1 VSSERDNRQRAAAR
15 ARLEREMA
23 ARAEAARRKRVLQAR
38 IGAGV
43 AAAVV
48 LGAVIW
54 IVVAASGSSSTQGAT
69 GTVACTWTDPFPF
82 ETASPAVSGSATA
95 SPSASASAAP
105 SGSAS
110 ASASPTSNRVLP
122 PGIQDI
128 GTPPTTVPNT
138 GYQVITFDTNRGP
151 IKMEMNLA
159 KTPCTAASIAYLA
172 DKGYYN
178 NSDCHRLVQT
188 IFALQ
193 CGDPS
198 GTGSGGVTYTVA
210 DENLPKDKLPAYH
223 AGDVA
228 MANTGQPNS
237 NGTQFFFVYD
247 NSQLQGDY
255 SLFGRVVAGMDIIK
269 AVAAGGDDSAFE
281 AQAGGGHPNLK
292 LTLTKVTA
300 GPVTAVPTPTVANS
314 TAPAT
319 STPSPS
325 ASASPK
331 AS

>member
-23 ARAEAARRKRVLQAR
+23 ARAETARRKRIMQAR

-54 IVVAASGSSSTQGAT
+54 IVVAATGGGGTQAAT
-69 GTVACTWTDPFPF
+69 GTVSCTWTDPFPF
-82 ETASPAVSGSATA
+82 ETASA
-95 SPSASASAAP
+95 SPSGSASASAAP
-105 SGSAS
+105 SGSP
-110 ASASPTSNRVLP
+110 SASPTSNRVLP
-122 PGIQDI
+122 AGIRDI
-128 GTPPTTVPNT
+128 GTPPTTVPNS
-138 GYQVITFDTNRGP
+138 GYQVITFETNRGP
-151 IKMEMNLA
+151 IKMEMDLA
-159 KTPCTAASIAYLA
+159 KTPCTAASIQYLA
-172 DKGYYN
+172 QKGYYN
-178 NSDCHRLVQT
+178 NSDCHRLVQA

-198 GTGSGGVTYTVA
+198 GTGSGGVTYTVV

-228 MANTGQPNS
+228 MANTGQPDS

-247 NSQLQGDY
+247 KSQLQGNY
-255 SLFGRVVAGMDIIK
+255 SLFGTVVQGLDIIQ
-269 AVAAGGDDSAFE
+269 AVAAGGDDGAFE
-281 AQAGGGHPNLK
+281 ADAGGGHPKEK
-292 LTLTKVTA
+292 LTLTNVTA
-300 GPVTAVPTPTVANS
+300 GPITAVPTPT
-314 TAPAT
+314 PA
-319 STPSPS
+319 SSASPASAPSPS
-325 ASASPK
+325 GSASPA

>member
-1 VSSERDNRQRAAAR
+1 MSSERDNRQRAAAR

-54 IVVAASGSSSTQGAT
+54 IIAASASGGGSQTAA

-82 ETASPAVSGSATA
+82 ETASPGASGSAT
-95 SPSASASAAP
+95 PSASAAP

-110 ASASPTSNRVLP
+110 ASPTATSNRVLP

-128 GTPPTTVPNT
+128 GTPPTTVPNV
-138 GYQVITFDTNRGP
+138 GYRVITFDTNKGP
-151 IKMEMNLA
+151 VKIEMNLA
-159 KTPCTAASIAYLA
+159 KTPCTAASMAYLA
-172 DKGYYN
+172 SKGYYN
-178 NSDCHRLVQT
+178 NSDCHRLVTT

-223 AGDVA
+223 IGDVA

-255 SLFGRVVAGMDIIK
+255 SLFARVIEGQDIIK
-269 AVAAGGDDSAFE
+269 TVAAGGDDGAFE
-281 AQAGGGHPNLK
+281 AQAGGGHPKDK
-292 LTLTKVTA
+292 LTFKSVTA
-300 GPVTAVPTPTVANS
+300 GEITPEPTPT
-314 TAPAT
+314 PAT
-319 STPSPS
+319 SSAPAS
-325 ASASPK
+325 ASPAATASPK